1 VLTGALGDRTR
12 LVVAH
17 RASTVARM
25 DAVIWLDRGDVR
37 AMAPHR
43 ELWQN
48 PEYRALF
55 EPDEPVS
62 QKDTPIVTVA

>member
-1 VLTGALGDRTR
+1 
-12 LVVAH
+12 
-17 RASTVARM
+17 
-25 DAVIWLDRGDVR
+25 
-37 AMAPHR
+37 MAPHR